1 MIKKLKLERIIFLI
15 CLIICL
21 LILIISGL
29 QVKAMQAEID
39 ELQYQNSRQ
48 AAQLK
53 DKDIEINMQ
62 EITISIQDKVI
73 NERIKEKVG
82 LSNKNYAGEFEITY
96 YTAGPESTGKTPD
109 HPAYGITRSGTVVE
123 EGRTI
128 ATDWDVLPPGTKVYI
143 DGIGERIVEDTGGAI
158 VDKCID
164 VYVEDLEVALQGG
177 RHKADVWIVEE
188 AQDED

>member
-1 MIKKLKLERIIFLI
+1 MIKKLKIERAIFLV

-21 LILIISGL
+21 LVLVISGL
-29 QVKAMQAEID
+29 DAEAMQTEID
-39 ELQYQNSRQ
+39 ELRYQNNRQ

-53 DKDIEINMQ
+53 DKDYQIKILEIILENQ
-62 EITISIQDKVI
+62 EQDASDPLMYEPEYI
-73 NERIKEKVG
+73 
-82 LSNKNYAGEFEITY
+82 GEFEITY
-96 YTAGPESTGKTPD
+96 YTAGPESTGKTPE
-109 HPAYGITRSGTVVE
+109 HPAYGITRSGAVVE

-128 ATDWDVLPPGTKVYI
+128 AADWSVLEPGTKVYI

-177 RHKADVWIVEE
+177 RHKADVWIVKEKK
-188 AQDED
+188 Q

>member
-1 MIKKLKLERIIFLI
+1 MIRKLKTERAIFLV

-21 LILIISGL
+21 IVLVVSGL
-29 QVKAMQAEID
+29 DAEAMQTEID
-39 ELQYQNSRQ
+39 ELRYQNSRQ
-48 AAQLK
+48 AAQIL
-53 DKDIEINMQ
+53 DKDYQIEIL
-62 EITISIQDKVI
+62 EIILKNQDLDASEPMGTEPEYI
-73 NERIKEKVG
+73 G
-82 LSNKNYAGEFEITY
+82 TFEITY

-177 RHKADVWIVEE
+177 RHKADVWIVKEKK
-188 AQDED
+188 Q

>member
-1 MIKKLKLERIIFLI
+1 MIKRLKLERLIFLI

-21 LILIISGL
+21 LTLIISGL
-29 QVKAMQAEID
+29 QAKAMQAEID

-48 AAQLK
+48 AAQLR
-53 DKDIEINMQ
+53 DKDYQIEILEIILKNQ
-62 EITISIQDKVI
+62 EQDASEPLLYEPEYI
-73 NERIKEKVG
+73 
-82 LSNKNYAGEFEITY
+82 GEFEITY

-164 VYVEDLEVALQGG
+164 VYVERLEDIPSIG
-177 RHKADVWIVEE
+177 RHKADVWIVKEKK
-188 AQDED
+188 Q

>member
-1 MIKKLKLERIIFLI
+1 MIRKLKIERTIFLI

-21 LILIISGL
+21 LTLIISGL
-29 QVKAMQAEID
+29 QAKAMQAEID

-48 AAQLK
+48 AAQLR
-53 DKDIEINMQ
+53 DKDYQIEILEIILKNQ
-62 EITISIQDKVI
+62 EQDASEPLLYEPEYI
-73 NERIKEKVG
+73 
-82 LSNKNYAGEFEITY
+82 GEFEITY

-164 VYVEDLEVALQGG
+164 VYVERLEDIPSIG
-177 RHKADVWIVEE
+177 RHKADVWIVKEKK
-188 AQDED
+188 Q

>member
-1 MIKKLKLERIIFLI
+1 MIKKLKIERAIFLV

-21 LILIISGL
+21 LVLVISGL
-29 QVKAMQAEID
+29 DAETMQTEID
-39 ELQYQNSRQ
+39 ELRYQNNRQ
-48 AAQLK
+48 AAQLL
-53 DKDIEINMQ
+53 DRQAEIEMLEAVIKNR
-62 EITISIQDKVI
+62 EQDASEPMAEETEYIV
-73 NERIKEKVG
+73 
-82 LSNKNYAGEFEITY
+82 EFEITY

-164 VYVEDLEVALQGG
+164 VYVERLEDIPSIG
-177 RHKADVWIVEE
+177 RHKADVWIVKEKK
-188 AQDED
+188 Q